1 MYKKSVVTAL
11 SALALSCLLI
21 GACGGIDGGSRSVQ
35 NTTTTT
41 TTKGGEL
48 LDLKKAFDEGIIT
61 QREYDKQRKVILER
75 K

>member
-1 MYKKSVVTAL
+1 MYTKSIWTFVTV
-11 SALALSCLLI
+11 LALSCLLI
-21 GACGGIDGGSRSVQ
+21 GACGGGGSRPVQ

-48 LDLKKAFDEGIIT
+48 LDLKKAFDEGIIS
-61 QREYDKQRKVILER
+61 QREYDRQRKVVLER

>member
-1 MYKKSVVTAL
+1 MRTKSVICILT
-11 SALALSCLLI
+11 ALALSCLLI
-21 GACGGIDGGSRSVQ
+21 GACGGGGSRPVQ

-48 LDLKKAFDEGIIT
+48 LDLKKAYDSGIIT
-61 QREYDKQRKVILER
+61 EREYDKQREIILKR

>member
-1 MYKKSVVTAL
+1 MYTKSVWVLVAV
-11 SALALSCLLI
+11 LALSCLLI
-21 GACGGIDGGSRSVQ
+21 GACGGGGSRPVQ

-48 LDLKKAFDEGIIT
+48 LDLKKAFDEGIIS
-61 QREYDKQRKVILER
+61 QREYDRQRKVILER

>member
-1 MYKKSVVTAL
+1 MYQKNVFAALIVLVLTFVVL
-11 SALALSCLLI
+11 
-21 GACGGIDGGSRSVQ
+21 GACGGGGSRPVQ

-48 LDLKKAFDEGIIT
+48 LDLKKAYDEGIIT
-61 QREYDKQRKVILER
+61 QKEYDKQRKVILDR